1 MSLKE
6 LEESEPISTAL
17 SILLAQVITYR
28 KTGTKPNDK
37 SLYSRVSQST
47 KQSNNFDRT
56 MTLMCLKS
64 PPGSNTMIVTL
75 DGRKSDEVF
84 SQCLS
89 ARDSKDGFG
98 PGAIVAIRGPEM
110 ISTYFGEKSGLPV
123 LQFTGGMKLVNKAV
137 SRITFSTIPSSSTV
151 KRMHAFFY
159 EGVKVTLRQMNMA
172 MTNCCGNLCDSID
185 MKSSDGT
192 WKSSCPCFVVSKGIG
207 SIVFDLNFSVK
218 TPQGASFEVLRF
230 TSRSFTGLLTRNG
243 FPSSINV
250 EQIEKA
256 GADYHI
262 YSQLEQRIQNINDN
276 GGFDILGWIRIGLKN
291 DVSSAEGL
299 KVRSSDMVR
308 HVTRMRAHNALP
320 FPTDKLI
327 NVEEILTEVTRPTLS
342 VASAKT
348 ADKSNLDDTSKQPS
362 LPAASAERAGKSNL
376 DDDSKK
382 TAEFV

>member
-1 MSLKE
+1 ME
-6 LEESEPISTAL
+6 LRQNLIP
-17 SILLAQVITYR
+17 
-28 KTGTKPNDK
+28 GT
-37 SLYSRVSQST
+37 SLYRAYTILRRNTHVAAAIFFGNDTQVS
-47 KQSNNFDRT
+47 FWRRLWDRP
-56 MTLMCLKS
+56 S
-64 PPGSNTMIVTL
+64 
-75 DGRKSDEVF
+75 
-84 SQCLS
+84 S
-89 ARDSKDGFG
+89 AR
-98 PGAIVAIRGPEM
+98 
-110 ISTYFGEKSGLPV
+110 
-123 LQFTGGMKLVNKAV
+123 AV
-137 SRITFSTIPSSSTV
+137 ERLKVYVRRILSHICDITCIP
-151 KRMHAFFY
+151 
-159 EGVKVTLRQMNMA
+159 VKVTLRQMNMA

-256 GADYHI
+256 GADYLI

-276 GGFDILGWIRIGLKN
+276 GGFGILGWIRIGLKN

-320 FPTDKLI
+320 FSTNKLI
-327 NVEEILTEVTRPTLS
+327 NVEEILTEATRPTLP

-376 DDDSKK
+376 DDDSKE